1 MTEVKFEL
9 LLAAMCEQSKELHAI
24 HDALKRLRG
33 ISYAVYI
40 ILCILAGLAGLAL
53 LDVPFWGGSR
63 QVRPAALF
71 VWHSVR
77 AASFRSPERLPLPR
91 FLEAHSLIQRENA
104 PKARPFLQIEAA
116 GNAPVNRDR
125 STARDCRFALSA

>member
-1 MTEVKFEL
+1 MTEAKFEL
-9 LLAAMCEQSKELHAI
+9 LLAAMREQSKELHAI

-77 AASFRSPERLPLPR
+77 AASFRSPERPGPR